1 MVLVG
6 VLKVDTLVHTSYLQ
20 VTVPR
25 KPSWSEITCYLSE
38 SKTTLKSN
46 T

>member
-6 VLKVDTLVHTSYLQ
+6 VLKVYTLVHTSYLQ
-20 VTVPR
+20 LAVPN
-25 KPSWSEITCYLSE
+25 KPSWSEMTCYLSE
-38 SKTTLKSN
+38 SKTTFKSN